1 MTGGTID
8 DVGLTER
15 QPASTAGLGA
25 MGGLAGMMGGMGGM
39 GGMSGMGGMWMTT
52 LPLVLLTVAAL
63 LVIAYV
69 AVRQRSA
76 DEDGGDA
83 TATPEED
90 PIERLKRRYAEGEL
104 TEAEFER
111 ALDRELEGGTT
122 ESSVGGSDVEDDGE
136 TIPARPEQGA
146 EP

>member
-8 DVGLTER
+8 DGGLTER
-15 QPASTAGLGA
+15 QSAGTAGLGA
-25 MGGLAGMMGGMGGM
+25 IGGLAGMTGGMG
-39 GGMSGMGGMWMTT
+39 GMGGMWMTT
-52 LPLVLLTVAAL
+52 LPLVLLPVAAL

-83 TATPEED
+83 AATPEED

-104 TEAEFER
+104 SEAEFER
-111 ALDRELEGGTT
+111 ALDRELEGETAKSG
-122 ESSVGGSDVEDDGE
+122 VGGDDDDDDGE
-136 TIPARPEQGA
+136 TIPARSEQSA
-146 EP
+146 ER